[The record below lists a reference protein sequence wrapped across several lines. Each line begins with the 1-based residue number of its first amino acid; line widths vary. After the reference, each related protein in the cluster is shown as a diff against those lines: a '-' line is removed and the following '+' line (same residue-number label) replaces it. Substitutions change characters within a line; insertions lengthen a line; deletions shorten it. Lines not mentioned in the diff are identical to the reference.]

1 MKSKLHV
8 TANSLPARVRER
20 SVAALNQ
27 ALADLTDLW
36 TQAKQ
41 AHWNVRGPKFYA
53 LHKLFD
59 EVAGM
64 AEAPLDDLAERAV
77 ALGGTAQGTVRM
89 AAAASQ
95 LPEWPAALANED
107 AFTAALKERFAIAAN
122 AVRAAI
128 AAAADSGDADT
139 ADLLTG
145 ISRDLDKALWFLEAS
160 A

>member
-8 TANSLPARVRER
+8 TANNLPARVRER

-27 ALADLTDLW
+27 VLADLTDLW
-36 TQAKQ
+36 SQAKQ

-59 EVAGM
+59 EVAGL

-77 ALGGTAQGTVRM
+77 ALGGAAQGTVRM
-89 AAAASQ
+89 AASASQ
-95 LPEWPAALANED
+95 LPEWPAALANEET
-107 AFTAALKERFAIAAN
+107 FTAALKERFSLAAN

-128 AAAADSGDADT
+128 EATANSGDADT

>member
-1 MKSKLHV
+1 MKNKLNA
-8 TANSLPARVRER
+8 TANNLPARVRER

-27 ALADLTDLW
+27 VLADLTDLW
-36 TQAKQ
+36 SQAKQ

-59 EVAGM
+59 EVAGV

-77 ALGGTAQGTVRM
+77 ALGGVAQGTVRM

-122 AVRAAI
+122 AVRTAIDVAAN
-128 AAAADSGDADT
+128 AGDADT

>member
-1 MKSKLHV
+1 MKNKLNA
-8 TANSLPARVRER
+8 TANNLPARVRER

-27 ALADLTDLW
+27 MLADLTDLW
-36 TQAKQ
+36 SQAKQ

-59 EVAGM
+59 EVAGV

-77 ALGGTAQGTVRM
+77 ALGGVAQGTVRM

-122 AVRAAI
+122 TVRAAI
-128 AAAADSGDADT
+128 DVAANAGDADT

>member
-1 MKSKLHV
+1 MKNKLNA
-8 TANSLPARVRER
+8 TANNLPARVRER

-27 ALADLTDLW
+27 VLADLTDLW
-36 TQAKQ
+36 SQAKQ

-59 EVAGM
+59 EVAGL

-77 ALGGTAQGTVRM
+77 ALGGVAQGTVRM

-107 AFTAALKERFAIAAN
+107 AFTAVLKERFAIAAN
-122 AVRAAI
+122 AVRTAIDVAAN
-128 AAAADSGDADT
+128 AGDADT